1 MPSRSNNSRVA
12 GTIELAG
19 LLSVDRTRACDT
31 FRRSLDYEADG
42 AIAPTRCMTVSDVEL
57 IVVHRG
63 LIAQL
68 AERVADNDEV
78 PGSSPGG
85 PIDVTS

>member
-1 MPSRSNNSRVA
+1 MLRLDARY
-12 GTIELAG
+12 
-19 LLSVDRTRACDT
+19 DQ
-31 FRRSLDYEADG
+31 RRSPV
-42 AIAPTRCMTVSDVEL
+42 AIGNVARHFPPMTGGWLTFARPAIKCSAQAHDWVGESSL
-57 IVVHRG
+57 G

-85 PIDVTS
+85 PSFPA